1 MPISLDLVNFEEA
14 FRIPLL
20 KSIAEVFVRLG
31 EWLKKRVQK
40 ADELAKATSRIPVVW
55 LYNEAVTLWIDAS
68 QKDALAPKE
77 PQPSFG
83 DSLKAGGD
91 RLWAG
96 LKDVVELPREALI
109 IPRFFN
115 AVLDGVDEIVKS
127 VERFEKATTSM
138 FDTQAR
144 TASDLFGEAV
154 LAFRALYSSKDQLWD
169 LWVSLYVLKGPP
181 KPSGGPVESV
191 NELPDLFER
200 VTRYI
205 VAGLYL
211 VPLLPEFVKRV
222 WNEASLFI
230 RGKVLDV
237 FAGIEEKVFEVR
249 RTIID
254 LFYVKL
260 RESLRKGLASALAW
274 RFVATAW
281 VELFLEVSKRW
292 GQQLFEQFQD
302 YFTEMSEFVGKMTF
316 VFHELEGLLEDLTK
330 IDLMPILI
338 AKLATKGKLASF
350 LASPPSITL
359 GDLADETSRAAANKR
374 MQDWLT
380 SLERRGGAAAGA
392 GTAVVVG
399 GVVAFFGGPLGWVVG
414 GGLIGGGVVGGGTWL
429 YLKHA
434 LKPVRDIL
442 NITLETKTE
451 EPEETGAFAGPLPK
465 FPDISEAFTT
475 LAQPL
480 RESLADF
487 VPSLQ
492 SQTKGL
498 IDKGVEVLNTIGG
511 HFDRAAASALRG
523 PSVEQYLAI
532 SGTAAKMTEKLF
544 PAGDVVG
551 GEPDA
556 VVSAIARSWENWFV
570 RGEQGARAGFDVIGA
585 IIPKY
590 IAAMR
595 DYWAERQAAGEEA
608 TVRLPDDLPKD
619 FPTSPHIMALR
630 PVLARTLVP
639 RVTID
644 ATGHALDESL
654 MQRVADAFLDRVQ
667 AAHVQGLAKLAS
679 IQAAAGV

>member
-1 MPISLDLVNFEEA
+1 MPISLDLVNFAEA

-20 KSIAEVFVRLG
+20 KSIAESFVRLG
-31 EWLKKRVQK
+31 EWLKKRITR
-40 ADELAKATSRIPVVW
+40 ADDLEKATSRIPVVW

-68 QKDALAPKE
+68 QKDVLAPKE

-83 DSLKAGGD
+83 DHLKAAGD

-109 IPRFFN
+109 IPRFFD
-115 AVLDGVDEIVKS
+115 AVLAGVDEIVKS
-127 VERFEKATTSM
+127 VERFRKPSASM
-138 FDTQAR
+138 FDTKAR

-154 LAFRALYSSKDQLWD
+154 LAFRALYSSKDQLWGFWTT
-169 LWVSLYVLKGPP
+169 LRILKGS
-181 KPSGGPVESV
+181 KKESGSVESV
-191 NELPDLFER
+191 NALPDLFER

-211 VPLLPEFVKRV
+211 IPLLPEFIKRV
-222 WNEASLFI
+222 WKEASIFI
-230 RGKVLDV
+230 RGKVLDE
-237 FAGIEEKVFEVR
+237 FADVEEKVFGVR

-254 LFYVKL
+254 LFYVDL
-260 RESLRKGLASALAW
+260 RGSLRKGLAAALAW

-281 VELFLEVSKRW
+281 VELFLDLSERW
-292 GQQLFEQFQD
+292 GKQLFDQFRD
-302 YFTEMSEFVGKMTF
+302 YFTDMSEFIKKMTF
-316 VFHELEGLLEDLTK
+316 VFHELEGLLEELTK

-338 AKLATKGKLASF
+338 GKLETKGKLASL

-359 GDLADETSRAAANKR
+359 GDLADQTSRAAANKR

-380 SLERRGGAAAGA
+380 SIERRGGAAVGA
-392 GTAVVVG
+392 GTATVVG
-399 GVVAFFGGPLGWVVG
+399 GAIALFGGPIGWVIG
-414 GGLIGGGVVGGGTWL
+414 GGLIGGGVAGGGTYL
-429 YLKHA
+429 YLRHK
-434 LKPVRDIL
+434 LKPVREIL
-442 NITLETKTE
+442 NIALETKTE
-451 EPEETGAFAGPLPK
+451 EPEETAAFTKPLPQ

-480 RESLADF
+480 RELLAEF

-492 SQTKGL
+492 SQTKEL
-498 IDKGVEVLNTIGG
+498 IDTGVEALDTIGK

-523 PSVEQYLAI
+523 PSAEQYLAI
-532 SGTAAKMTEKLF
+532 SGTAASMAEKMF
-544 PAGDVVG
+544 PADDVIG
-551 GEPDA
+551 NEPDA
-556 VVSAIARSWENWFV
+556 VITAIARSWENWFA
-570 RGEQGARAGFDVIGA
+570 RSEQGALAGFDVIGSV
-585 IIPKY
+585 IPKY

-608 TVRLPDDLPKD
+608 TVRLPEDLPKD

-630 PVLARTLVP
+630 PVLSRTMVP

-644 ATGHALDESL
+644 ATGHALDQSL

-667 AAHVQGLAKLAS
+667 AAHVQGVAKLAS
-679 IQAAAGV
+679 IEATSGV